1 MLKVLELFSGIGAQ
15 HKALTRLGV
24 SAEFT
29 QCEIDKYAISSY
41 NAIHGE
47 TKNLGDI
54 CKVKEEN
61 LEKNQWD
68 LITYSFPCT
77 DISIAGKML
86 GGDKNSGTRSSLLWE
101 VEKFIRIVRPK
112 YLLMENVKN
121 LVGKKFFH
129 TFKEWLLVLEK
140 YGYNNYW
147 QVLNAKDYGIPQ
159 NRSRVFC
166 VSIRKDLRQGYE
178 FPKKEPLKIY
188 LSDLLEKEVDEKYYL
203 SDKMLKC
210 FLKDTGDSFNRKDRF
225 LSSLKSVQKN
235 NVALTITTR
244 AGSRS
249 TDNFIDTYQ
258 FAKSDNF
265 MNGKDRLQINKNI
278 SDTLQTSQKEAV
290 VFSKMETTTNL
301 KTQLCNKLIE
311 ENKVKP
317 FDIVKH
323 SYSNN
328 RLKEK
333 RRIVENNNSNLA
345 ITLTTRADTIGVVVP
360 TIDQLRIRKLTPLET
375 FLLMGF
381 DKEDYEKVKATG
393 ISNAQMY
400 KIMGNSIVVNVLE
413 KIFYNLL
420 IEKKEFDRLF

>member
-1 MLKVLELFSGIGAQ
+1 MLKVLELFSGIGSQA
-15 HKALTRLGV
+15 KAIKRLGID
-24 SAEFT
+24 AEFT

-54 CKVKEEN
+54 TKINEN
-61 LEKNQWD
+61 DLYKDQWD
-68 LITYSFPCT
+68 LITYSSPCQSF
-77 DISIAGKML
+77 SIAGKMKGL
-86 GGDKNSGTRSSLLWE
+86 QGQSGLLLE
-101 VEKFIRIVRPK
+101 VEKFIRKVRPK

-121 LVGKKFFH
+121 LVGKKFINDFNN
-129 TFKEWLLVLEK
+129 WLKVLYD

-159 NRSRVFC
+159 NRERVFV
-166 VSIRKDLRQGYE
+166 VSIRKDLKQGYE

-203 SDKMLKC
+203 SDKMIKY
-210 FLKDTGDSFNRKDRF
+210 FTNENTGKVNRKEQF
-225 LSSLKSVQKN
+225 LRNFKSNKKDIAN
-235 NVALTITTR
+235 TITTR
-244 AGSRS
+244 NGSRA
-249 TDNFIDTYQ
+249 TDTFIGTYQ
-258 FAKSDNF
+258 FDKSDKF
-265 MNGKDRLQINKNI
+265 MGGKNRLQINKNI
-278 SDTLQTSQKEAV
+278 SDTLLTKQKEAV
-290 VFSKMETTTNL
+290 VL

-311 ENKVKP
+311 ENKVKEY
-317 FDIVKH
+317 DIVKH
-323 SYSNN
+323 SYSNDRMN
-328 RLKEK
+328 KESA
-333 RRIVENNNSNLA
+333 VEKGSNNIS

-360 TIDQLRIRKLTPLET
+360 TIDILRIRKLTPLET

-420 IEKKEFDRLF
+420 IDKKEFDRLF

>member
-1 MLKVLELFSGIGAQ
+1 MNKLKVLELFSGIGAQ
-15 HKALTRLGV
+15 HKALTRIGV

-29 QCEIDKYAISSY
+29 QCEIDKYAILSY

-54 CKVKEEN
+54 TKINEN
-61 LEKNQWD
+61 DLYKDQWD
-68 LITYSFPCT
+68 LITYSSPCQSF
-77 DISIAGKML
+77 SIAGKMKGL
-86 GGDKNSGTRSSLLWE
+86 QGQSGLLLE
-101 VEKFIRIVRPK
+101 VEKFIIKVRPK

-121 LVGKKFFH
+121 LVGKKFINDFNN
-129 TFKEWLLVLEK
+129 WLKVLYD

-159 NRSRVFC
+159 NRERVFC
-166 VSIRKDLRQGYE
+166 VSIRKDLKQGYE
-178 FPKKEPLKIY
+178 FPKKEPLKIF

-203 SDKMLKC
+203 SNKMVKY
-210 FLKDTGDSFNRKDRF
+210 FTNENTGKVNRKEQF
-225 LSSLKSVQKN
+225 LRNFKSNKKDIAN
-235 NVALTITTR
+235 TITTR
-244 AGSRS
+244 NGSRA
-249 TDNFIDTYQ
+249 TDTFIGTYQ
-258 FAKSDNF
+258 FDKSDKF
-265 MNGKDRLQINKNI
+265 MGGKNRLQINKNI
-278 SDTLQTSQKEAV
+278 SDTLLTKQKEAV
-290 VFSKMETTTNL
+290 VL

-311 ENKVKP
+311 ENKVKEY
-317 FDIVKH
+317 DIVKH
-323 SYSNN
+323 SYSNDRMN
-328 RLKEK
+328 KESA
-333 RRIVENNNSNLA
+333 VEKGSNNIS

-360 TIDQLRIRKLTPLET
+360 TIDILRIRKLTPLET

-420 IEKKEFDRLF
+420 IDKKEFDRLF